1 MDEEKELIVDSET
14 LPKVDSETDPK
25 VDSETLPKVESETAP
40 MEDEPG
46 IRSVD
51 FKTTPTKIK
60 LDFNEDEP
68 EDLARITPSSRTH
81 STDWLDVD
89 NTNRWFTEPAHLNLN
104 GSRRADNMDTSAVE
118 DYLKS
123 IDKMDNIRHS
133 IDTLRTDLNV
143 SELRDDINRTRRKL
157 KNDLELSRSARLLQE
172 DIDRK
177 RRVRE
182 DLELSRS
189 YRLASELEDIRASTL
204 RAELLSE
211 AALRPSSAT
220 PYGDYISTLRLR
232 SLRLEEERLLEIRR
246 LQELERL
253 RGPQP
258 KWYELK
264 TPQFHVEARKN
275 NELIAAKKQWH
286 DLRDYTESVWRS
298 RDLSR
303 SATHL

>member
-1 MDEEKELIVDSET
+1 MTVSLYEKTYNDYLKEHRPWLHSGRPSWSYYYRPWLYYPYNRKSYE
-14 LPKVDSETDPK
+14 KYRFYDPYY
-25 VDSETLPKVESETAP
+25 DIYYN
-40 MEDEPG
+40 DY
-46 IRSVD
+46 
-51 FKTTPTKIK
+51 
-60 LDFNEDEP
+60 LDHTVP
-68 EDLARITPSSRTH
+68 RYRYK
-81 STDWLDVD
+81 
-89 NTNRWFTEPAHLNLN
+89 HL
-104 GSRRADNMDTSAVE
+104 SDTSAVE